1 MSNGNGKAESV
12 AVLFDFD
19 GTVGDTETPAMEV
32 AFWEAAP
39 YLVGIC
45 ECFCSITIRTCS
57 FSVFERNKQHHD
69 LVLLKIRHAPRM
81 L

>member
-45 ECFCSITIRTCS
+45 ECSH
-57 FSVFERNKQHHD
+57 KALQHHN
-69 LVLLKIRHAPRM
+69 LTIIGNAVFPAK
-81 L
+81 